1 MRGSVH
7 AIVLPFTLGTL
18 TKFTFQSIIIKVP
31 NIKRSKQEVDFMK
44 GQYKSLDRDN
54 KLIWNFRDIGHTM
67 RQISEGRGSQKR
79 ILILLRET
87 AGMTQKELTVRLGV
101 QPGSASEVL
110 NKLEQ
115 AGLLF
120 RTPSETDHR
129 TTDIRLT
136 PDGEALAKEAAMQ
149 RAERHAQMFAVLSD
163 EEKDTLVSLLEKVN
177 AHWDQIY
184 RHPDGE

>member
-1 MRGSVH
+1 
-7 AIVLPFTLGTL
+7 
-18 TKFTFQSIIIKVP
+18 
-31 NIKRSKQEVDFMK
+31 MK
-44 GQYKSLDRDN
+44 GQHESLDQNN
-54 KLIWNFRDIGHTM
+54 KLIWNLRDIGHTM

-87 AGMTQKELTVRLGV
+87 EGMTQKELTVRLGM

-115 AGLLF
+115 VGLIS

-136 PDGEALAKEAAMQ
+136 PDGEALAKEASAK
-149 RAERHAQMFAVLSD
+149 RVERHEQMFAVLSE
-163 EEKDTLVSLLEKVN
+163 EEKDTLIALLERVN
-177 AHWDQIY
+177 AHWDQVY

>member
-1 MRGSVH
+1 
-7 AIVLPFTLGTL
+7 
-18 TKFTFQSIIIKVP
+18 
-31 NIKRSKQEVDFMK
+31 MK
-44 GQYKSLDRDN
+44 GQYESLDQNN

-87 AGMTQKELTVRLGV
+87 EGMTQKELTARLGV

-115 AGLLF
+115 AGMIL

-129 TTDIRLT
+129 TMDIRLT
-136 PDGEALAKEAAMQ
+136 PDGKALAKEASAK
-149 RAERHAQMFAVLSD
+149 RAERHEQMFAVLSD
-163 EEKDTLVSLLEKVN
+163 EEKDTLLALLEKVN
-177 AHWDQIY
+177 AHWDQVY

>member
-1 MRGSVH
+1 M
-7 AIVLPFTLGTL
+7 
-18 TKFTFQSIIIKVP
+18 
-31 NIKRSKQEVDFMK
+31 N
-44 GQYKSLDRDN
+44 GQYKSLDRNN

-79 ILILLRET
+79 ILILLWET
-87 AGMTQKELTVRLGV
+87 EGMTQKELTARLGV

-115 AGLLF
+115 AGLIL

-136 PDGEALAKEAAMQ
+136 PDGEALAKEASAK
-149 RAERHAQMFAVLSD
+149 RAERHEQMFAVLSE
-163 EEKDTLVSLLEKVN
+163 EEKDTLIALLERVN
-177 AHWDQIY
+177 AHWDQVY

>member
-1 MRGSVH
+1 M
-7 AIVLPFTLGTL
+7 
-18 TKFTFQSIIIKVP
+18 
-31 NIKRSKQEVDFMK
+31 N
-44 GQYKSLDRDN
+44 GQYKSLDRNN

-87 AGMTQKELTVRLGV
+87 KGMTQKALTARLGV

-115 AGLLF
+115 AGLIL
-120 RTPSETDHR
+120 RTPSEADHR

-136 PDGEALAKEAAMQ
+136 PDGEALAKEASAQ
-149 RAERHAQMFAVLSD
+149 RAERHEQRFAVLSE
-163 EEKDTLVSLLEKVN
+163 EEKDALIALLERVN
-177 AHWDQIY
+177 AHWDQVY
-184 RHPDGE
+184 RYPDGE

>member
-1 MRGSVH
+1 
-7 AIVLPFTLGTL
+7 
-18 TKFTFQSIIIKVP
+18 
-31 NIKRSKQEVDFMK
+31 MK
-44 GQYKSLDRDN
+44 GQYESLDRNN
-54 KLIWNFRDIGHTM
+54 KLIWNLRNIGHTM

-87 AGMTQKELTVRLGV
+87 EGMTQKELTARLGM

-115 AGLLF
+115 AGLIS

-136 PDGEALAKEAAMQ
+136 PDGEALEKEASAK
-149 RAERHAQMFAVLSD
+149 RVERHEQMFAVLSE
-163 EEKDTLVSLLEKVN
+163 EEKDTLIALLERVN
-177 AHWDQIY
+177 AHWDRVY

>member
-1 MRGSVH
+1 
-7 AIVLPFTLGTL
+7 
-18 TKFTFQSIIIKVP
+18 
-31 NIKRSKQEVDFMK
+31 MK
-44 GQYKSLDRDN
+44 GQYESLDQNN

-67 RQISEGRGSQKR
+67 RQIAEGRGSQKR

-87 AGMTQKELTVRLGV
+87 EGMTQKELTARLGV

-115 AGLLF
+115 AGLIL
-120 RTPSETDHR
+120 RSASETDRR

-136 PDGEALAKEAAMQ
+136 PDGEALAKEASAK
-149 RAERHAQMFAVLSD
+149 RAERHEQMFAVLSS
-163 EEKDTLVSLLEKVN
+163 EEKDTLIALLERIN
-177 AHWDQIY
+177 AHWDNVY

>member
-1 MRGSVH
+1 M
-7 AIVLPFTLGTL
+7 
-18 TKFTFQSIIIKVP
+18 
-31 NIKRSKQEVDFMK
+31 N
-44 GQYKSLDRDN
+44 GQYKSLDRNN

-67 RQISEGRGSQKR
+67 RQISEGRGSQRR

-87 AGMTQKELTVRLGV
+87 KGMTQKELTARLGV

-115 AGLLF
+115 AGLIS
-120 RTPSETDHR
+120 RTPSETDYR

-136 PDGEALAKEAAMQ
+136 PDGEALAKEAGAK
-149 RAERHAQMFAVLSD
+149 RAERHEQMFAVLSE
-163 EEKDTLVSLLEKVN
+163 EEKDALIALLERVN
-177 AHWDQIY
+177 AHWDRLY

>member
-1 MRGSVH
+1 M
-7 AIVLPFTLGTL
+7 
-18 TKFTFQSIIIKVP
+18 
-31 NIKRSKQEVDFMK
+31 N
-44 GQYKSLDRDN
+44 GQYKSLDRNN

-87 AGMTQKELTVRLGV
+87 KGMTQKELTTRLGV

-115 AGLLF
+115 AGLIL

-136 PDGEALAKEAAMQ
+136 PDGEALAKEASAK
-149 RAERHAQMFAVLSD
+149 RAERHEQMFAVLSE
-163 EEKDTLVSLLEKVN
+163 EEKDALIALLERVN
-177 AHWDQIY
+177 AHWDQVY

>member
-1 MRGSVH
+1 MTR
-7 AIVLPFTLGTL
+7 
-18 TKFTFQSIIIKVP
+18 
-31 NIKRSKQEVDFMK
+31 
-44 GQYKSLDRDN
+44 QYESLDQNN

-87 AGMTQKELTVRLGV
+87 KGMTQKELTARLGV

-115 AGLLF
+115 AGLIF
-120 RTPSETDHR
+120 RTPSEADHR
-129 TTDIRLT
+129 TTHIRLT
-136 PDGEALAKEAAMQ
+136 LDGEALAKEASAK
-149 RAERHAQMFAVLSD
+149 RAERHEQMFAVLSE
-163 EEKDTLVSLLEKVN
+163 EEKDTLIVLLERVN
-177 AHWDQIY
+177 AHWDQVY

>member
-1 MRGSVH
+1 M
-7 AIVLPFTLGTL
+7 
-18 TKFTFQSIIIKVP
+18 
-31 NIKRSKQEVDFMK
+31 N
-44 GQYKSLDRDN
+44 GQYRSLDQNN

-87 AGMTQKELTVRLGV
+87 AGMTQKELTARLGV

-115 AGLLF
+115 TGLIL

-129 TTDIRLT
+129 TMDIRLT
-136 PDGEALAKEAAMQ
+136 SDGEALAKEASAK
-149 RAERHAQMFAVLSD
+149 RAERHEQMFAVLSN
-163 EEKDTLVSLLEKVN
+163 EEKDTLIALLERVN
-177 AHWDQIY
+177 VHWDQIY
-184 RHPDGE
+184 RHSDGE

>member
-1 MRGSVH
+1 MNKLY
-7 AIVLPFTLGTL
+7 A
-18 TKFTFQSIIIKVP
+18 
-31 NIKRSKQEVDFMK
+31 
-44 GQYKSLDRDN
+44 SLDRNN

-87 AGMTQKELTVRLGV
+87 EGMTQKALTARLGV

-115 AGLLF
+115 AGLIS
-120 RTPSETDHR
+120 RAPSETDHR

-136 PDGEALAKEAAMQ
+136 PDGEALAKEASAN
-149 RAERHAQMFAVLSD
+149 RAKRHEQMFAVLSE
-163 EEKDTLVSLLEKVN
+163 EEKDTLIALLERVN
-177 AHWDQIY
+177 THWDRLY
-184 RHPDGE
+184 RYPDGE

>member
-1 MRGSVH
+1 M
-7 AIVLPFTLGTL
+7 T
-18 TKFTFQSIIIKVP
+18 
-31 NIKRSKQEVDFMK
+31 
-44 GQYKSLDRDN
+44 GQYESLDQNN

-87 AGMTQKELTVRLGV
+87 AGMTQKELTAHLGV
-101 QPGSASEVL
+101 QPGSTSEVL

-115 AGLLF
+115 AGLIL
-120 RTPSETDHR
+120 RSPSETDRR

-136 PDGEALAKEAAMQ
+136 PDGEVLAKEASTK
-149 RAERHAQMFAVLSD
+149 RTERHEQMFAVLSD
-163 EEKDTLVSLLEKVN
+163 EEKDTLIALLEKVN
-177 AHWDQIY
+177 AHWDRLY

>member
-1 MRGSVH
+1 M
-7 AIVLPFTLGTL
+7 
-18 TKFTFQSIIIKVP
+18 
-31 NIKRSKQEVDFMK
+31 N
-44 GQYKSLDRDN
+44 GQYESLDRNN

-87 AGMTQKELTVRLGV
+87 KGMTQKELTARLGV

-115 AGLLF
+115 AGLIF
-120 RTPSETDHR
+120 RTPSEADHR

-136 PDGEALAKEAAMQ
+136 PDGEALAKEASAK
-149 RAERHAQMFAVLSD
+149 RAERHEQMFAVLSE
-163 EEKDTLVSLLEKVN
+163 EEKDTLIVLLERVN
-177 AHWDQIY
+177 AHWDQVY

>member
-1 MRGSVH
+1 
-7 AIVLPFTLGTL
+7 
-18 TKFTFQSIIIKVP
+18 
-31 NIKRSKQEVDFMK
+31 MK
-44 GQYKSLDRDN
+44 GQYESLDRNN
-54 KLIWNFRDIGHTM
+54 KLIWNLRNIGHTM
-67 RQISEGRGSQKR
+67 RQISEGRVSQKR

-87 AGMTQKELTVRLGV
+87 EGMTQKELTARLGM

-115 AGLLF
+115 AGLIS

-136 PDGEALAKEAAMQ
+136 PDGEALEKGASAK
-149 RAERHAQMFAVLSD
+149 RVERHEQMFAVLSE
-163 EEKDTLVSLLEKVN
+163 EEKDTLIALLERVN
-177 AHWDQIY
+177 AHWDRVY

>member
-1 MRGSVH
+1 M
-7 AIVLPFTLGTL
+7 
-18 TKFTFQSIIIKVP
+18 
-31 NIKRSKQEVDFMK
+31 N
-44 GQYKSLDRDN
+44 GQYESLDRNN

-87 AGMTQKELTVRLGV
+87 SGMTQKELTARLGV

-115 AGLLF
+115 AGLIL
-120 RTPSETDHR
+120 RTPSKTDHR

-136 PDGEALAKEAAMQ
+136 PDGEALAKEAAAR
-149 RAERHAQMFAVLSD
+149 RAERHEQMFAVLSE
-163 EEKDTLVSLLEKVN
+163 EEKDALIALLERVN
-177 AHWDQIY
+177 AHWDQVY
-184 RHPDGE
+184 RHSDGE